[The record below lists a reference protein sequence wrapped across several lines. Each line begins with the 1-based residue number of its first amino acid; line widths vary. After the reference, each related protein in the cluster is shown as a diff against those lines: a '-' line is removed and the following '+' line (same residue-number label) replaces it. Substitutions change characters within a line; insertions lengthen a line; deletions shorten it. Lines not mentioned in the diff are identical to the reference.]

1 MIYSGTDKVRN
12 SRLGLDPDLSAKNG
26 PELALVCLN
35 RLVGRGVKG
44 LKSNNNSLARFIRR
58 DLILSSILLVGPYCH
73 KYLKYKPLEREMLN
87 IDFKP

>member
-44 LKSNNNSLARFIRR
+44 LKSNNNSLARFIR
-58 DLILSSILLVGPYCH
+58 
-73 KYLKYKPLEREMLN
+73 
-87 IDFKP
+87 